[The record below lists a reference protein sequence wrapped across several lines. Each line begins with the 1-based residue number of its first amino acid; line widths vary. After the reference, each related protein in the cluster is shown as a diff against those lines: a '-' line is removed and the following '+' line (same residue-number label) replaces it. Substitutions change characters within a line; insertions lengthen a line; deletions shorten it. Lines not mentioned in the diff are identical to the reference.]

1 MESNLEILIPLFVF
15 LPVALIIKIISDNSL
30 RRKLIEKGMVDE
42 NIKYL
47 FMKRYT
53 FHPMSNLKWGFVLIG
68 IGLPMLL
75 SQMLPRTLS
84 DTGIFG
90 LMFIF
95 AGIGFVAYY
104 LIAKNTIETKNEE
117 E

>member
-1 MESNLEILIPLFVF
+1 MENSLEILIPLFIF
-15 LPVALIIKIISDNSL
+15 LPVALIIKIISDNHI

-47 FMKRYT
+47 FMKRYS
-53 FHPMSNLKWGFVLIG
+53 FHPVSNLKWGFILIG
-68 IGLPMLL
+68 LGLPMVL
-75 SQMLPRTLS
+75 SQFLPSTFS
-84 DTGIFG
+84 DPGIFG

-104 LIAKNTIETKNEE
+104 LIAKNIIDIKKDQE
-117 E
+117 